1 MHRQLVQLSESVG
14 SVITFFL
21 FHQDPNC
28 CILNCS
34 NLLIC
39 ICGSQ
44 NRRFWQNSADCYR
57 ISSFACDAAEASQG
71 LGQALTVDET
81 CFYRDWSD
89 SGYTPNNFT
98 AFGNPSE
105 SDT

>member
-14 SVITFFL
+14 SVITFAL
-21 FHQDPNC
+21 FHQDPDC
-28 CILNCS
+28 CIMNCS

-44 NRRFWQNSADCYR
+44 NRFWQNLVDCYR

-71 LGQALTVDET
+71 WGGGGGGGGTG
-81 CFYRDWSD
+81 FD
-89 SGYTPNNFT
+89 SGWNLLL
-98 AFGNPSE
+98 
-105 SDT
+105 